1 MRLGQVGKSVHPVVQ
16 VTMTSSRAGR
26 ALMVL
31 VSLIIVGQCFQNTV
45 HDRLPANKSNGSKFL
60 FDVVIG
66 LCRLF
71 GEQSVVHLDVFVTEN
86 LVLYELAV

>member
-1 MRLGQVGKSVHPVVQ
+1 MGLGRVGRSVLPGAQVALI
-16 VTMTSSRAGR
+16 SSRAGR
-26 ALMVL
+26 ALTFL
-31 VSLIIVGQCFQNTV
+31 VSLVIVDQCFQNSV
-45 HDRLPANKSNGSKFL
+45 HYRLPANKSNGSKFL
-60 FDVVIG
+60 SDVVIG